1 MSKSTDYKA
10 PASNRFLLISATKK
24 YLMIQQA
31 RVFYALVLLMSIS
44 LSGYSQVKPQFRL
57 YSDSTYKNIYTTYY
71 DAPSQLFRET
81 NDYSKDDH
89 PYSYLWPLCA
99 LIQAG
104 NEMEIM
110 NKGDK
115 YMDQVTV
122 AIKKYYTTK
131 SPAPGYKAY
140 LGENDDRYIDDNQW
154 IGLAYADAYKRT
166 SDKKYLNLAEEIY
179 RFMMTGFDLNLGG
192 GLYWRENDTTTKNT
206 CSNGPGIVLALKL
219 YNTTGNKKFLD
230 TAMLLYNWTN
240 NHLQA
245 ADGLFYDA
253 IKVPGGKIDS
263 AKYTYNT
270 GTLLQANAMLYNIT
284 KNKKYLGEAQ
294 RIAAAS
300 AKQFY
305 KNGHFPGND
314 WFNAVLLRGYEELF
328 LIDKNNT
335 YITLMMNDAD
345 RKWQQRDSTNGLMG
359 KEGRKKLLDQ
369 AGMLEIF
376 ARLAN
381 LQTML

>member
-1 MSKSTDYKA
+1 MILQSR
-10 PASNRFLLISATKK
+10 RFFAFI
-24 YLMIQQA
+24 
-31 RVFYALVLLMSIS
+31 VLIS
-44 LSGYSQVKPQFRL
+44 LSFCGNSQSITQQFRQ
-57 YSDSTYKNIYTTYY
+57 YADSTYKNIYTFFY
-71 DAPSQLFRET
+71 DPSSQLFRET
-81 NDYSKDDH
+81 TDYSKDDH

-110 NKGDK
+110 NTHKS
-115 YMDQVTV
+115 YMEGITT

-154 IGLAYADAYKRT
+154 VGLAYMDAYKRT
-166 SDKKYLNLAEEIY
+166 SNKNYLTLAEEIY
-179 RFMMTGFDLNLGG
+179 RFMMTGFDLKLGG

-219 YNTTGNKKFLD
+219 YNATGNKKFFD

-240 NHLQA
+240 KHLQA

-253 IKVPGGKIDS
+253 IKIPGGKIDS

-270 GTLLQANAMLYNIT
+270 GTMLQANAMLYNIT
-284 KNKKYLGEAQ
+284 KDKKYLTEAQ
-294 RIAAAS
+294 RIASAS
-300 AKQFY
+300 ATQFY

-328 LIDKNNT
+328 LIDKNKA
-335 YITLMMNDAD
+335 YVVLMMKDAD
-345 RKWQQRDSTNGLMG
+345 RKWQQRDSNTGLMG
-359 KEGRKKLLDQ
+359 KEVRKKLLDQ
-369 AGMLEIF
+369 AGILEIF

-381 LQTML
+381 IEAML